1 MFLYIYHHCLLIA
14 GGNKLVDYSFSEDE
28 DPVNGSFS
36 LEEVCLKTVYTVTIP
51 FPANFNFNIEEL
63 PSIENPSPQPN
74 RDLQTPP
81 SSAPTSPPTAP
92 SSPGDLG
99 PRTPR
104 QCFTP
109 SSGARRPPVDSS
121 PFRRPS
127 HTVGSPAPLTN
138 EVTGPGGSGDMMIGA
153 LTHRYIFNV

>member
-1 MFLYIYHHCLLIA
+1 MFHYIYHHCLLIA

-36 LEEVCLKTVYTVTIP
+36 LEEVCLYTVTIP
-51 FPANFNFNIEEL
+51 FPANFNFNIEE
-63 PSIENPSPQPN
+63 NPSPQPN
-74 RDLQTPP
+74 GDLQTPP

-138 EVTGPGGSGDMMIGA
+138 EVTGPGGSGDMMRGA